1 MTPPPPPKV
10 WTMTAFMG
18 RRALGASDRG
28 FSVTE
33 MAVVGAI
40 SSIML
45 LGSLNLAIHSQKRT
59 SDIQSRL
66 SESKLDM
73 LILNSMSDSVCK
85 GTFSGKK
92 IGDPITKIKSAGK
105 VCYDDTGT
113 PSPNPNSCSTRFE
126 AHCDTLQSPLK
137 LCSAAADCGSGSHHC
152 QGHETVFYDMSL
164 KGGSFGNHFKAHHI
178 KTAPLSPVTPGRA
191 ELQIFY
197 SRPGA
202 NFERKDASLPC
213 SAADLRG
220 CYKKTYTLKLS
231 GTPTPSGAA
240 GAPIGDCSLLTTGG
254 GKHCIEINCSASS
267 YKKKGIGIKRGPDC
281 EHNGAHHDTIYT
293 HPPVVRVFENFRNGQ
308 SFGKW
313 NACMLSKYVYHHSD
327 RVKRHFSRC
336 HLHLENSSGNWTGI
350 VQKTDGHRSSPF
362 VQCSAVCFNFNIGG
376 GGKTAGCSSRSADIH
391 RYSWSGSLSKTL
403 GKFDACGLSFV
414 EFQGRCWHR
423 NSKCSLRKSGKSW
436 TGSIGHEGGVWRH
449 GRWTKKS
456 GNPCSSNHCMAACL
470 PESAA
475 GASGAR
481 VFNISGSSQNLGKFD
496 VCALSHLESGVG
508 GGDACDHRPQ
518 RGACKLSKG
527 GDGSWTGSY
536 SKSSCE
542 RIGCRA
548 VCFNLN
554 SS

>member
-1 MTPPPPPKV
+1 
-10 WTMTAFMG
+10 MTAFMG

-113 PSPNPNSCSTRFE
+113 PSPNPNSCSTGFE

-137 LCSAAADCGSGSHHC
+137 LCAAAADCGSGSHHC
-152 QGHETVFYDMSL
+152 EGHETVFYDMSL

-202 NFERKDASLPC
+202 NFERKDSSLPC

-254 GKHCIEINCSASS
+254 GKHCIEVNCQASN
-267 YKKKGIGIKRGPDC
+267 YEKGIGIKRGPDC
-281 EHNGAHHDTIYT
+281 EHNGAHHDKIYRIPLKSAQYF
-293 HPPVVRVFENFRNGQ
+293 HHYGRGQ
-308 SFGKW
+308 SFGKFDV
-313 NACMLSKYVYHHSD
+313 CMLSNVDYRGHCRNNGGTCKVVRDGAGS
-327 RVKRHFSRC
+327 
-336 HLHLENSSGNWTGI
+336 WTGVI
-350 VQKTDGHRSSPF
+350 GWDYDGGCGGAR
-362 VQCSAVCFNFNIGG
+362 CSAVCF
-376 GGKTAGCSSRSADIH
+376 
-391 RYSWSGSLSKTL
+391 
-403 GKFDACGLSFV
+403 
-414 EFQGRCWHR
+414 
-423 NSKCSLRKSGKSW
+423 SGK
-436 TGSIGHEGGVWRH
+436 
-449 GRWTKKS
+449 
-456 GNPCSSNHCMAACL
+456 
-470 PESAA
+470 AA
-475 GASGAR
+475 GAGVTTGCAKPD
-481 VFNISGSSQNLGKFD
+481 VFDFEASRDLGNYKF
-496 VCALSHLESGVG
+496 CALSNF
-508 GGDACDHRPQ
+508 DF
-518 RGACKLSKG
+518 RGACKSKNGKCELTKSGSFWKGKVGWNYHGGCGGARCSAVCLPGSSSGGESVEFFNHFSNGQNFGQFKLCALSKMERSG
-527 GDGSWTGSY
+527 NCRSSQGTCKIKQNSDGSWTG
-536 SKSSCE
+536 E
-542 RIGCRA
+542 IGSDFHDGGCGGARCSA
-548 VCFNLN
+548 VCLK
-554 SS
+554 